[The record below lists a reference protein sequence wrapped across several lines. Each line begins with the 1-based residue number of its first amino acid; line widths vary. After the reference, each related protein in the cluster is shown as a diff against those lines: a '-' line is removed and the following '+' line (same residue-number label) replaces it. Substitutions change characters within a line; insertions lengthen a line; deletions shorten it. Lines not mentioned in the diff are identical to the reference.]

1 MRALREELKKKDD
14 ESLRKQREY
23 KAKVQEIEAR
33 LQQATA
39 TRSRSYPGAE
49 YSEWQL
55 DEGLQ
60 LISPDAEV
68 VLIEEAKKQRAL
80 ASKSLE
86 EEHDVEIGNPR
97 RGLRGRRCDI
107 TFHHE
112 EPRTDDVDV
121 EMNLNNADCQDAG
134 TAQQELGGSPQPVVS
149 F

>member
-14 ESLRKQREY
+14 ESLRKEREY
-23 KAKVQEIEAR
+23 EAKIQEIEAR
-33 LQQATA
+33 LE

-49 YSEWQL
+49 YPDRQL

-68 VLIEEAKKQRAL
+68 VLIAEAKKQRAL
-80 ASKSLE
+80 ASQSLE
-86 EEHDVEIGNPR
+86 EEHDVEIGNPWHGSR
-97 RGLRGRRCDI
+97 RLRDV

-112 EPRTDDVDV
+112 HRTDDIDV
-121 EMNLNNADCQDAG
+121 EMSLNDADRQDAG